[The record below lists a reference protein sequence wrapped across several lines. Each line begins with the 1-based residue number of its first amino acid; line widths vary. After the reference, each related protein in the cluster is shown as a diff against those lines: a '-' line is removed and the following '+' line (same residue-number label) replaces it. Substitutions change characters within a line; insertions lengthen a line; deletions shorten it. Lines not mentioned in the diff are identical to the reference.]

1 MQRECNKPEVN
12 DQSWK
17 EFKKTEVD
25 HEQENFVKACD
36 EKSVEIQWLLD
47 YIMQSIKVQGNI
59 PLLEAVE
66 QKNERIKHLEE
77 VIAKM
82 HAVMKESHE
91 KNKEVGKE
99 MKQLRI

>member
-1 MQRECNKPEVN
+1 MQ
-12 DQSWK
+12 
-17 EFKKTEVD
+17 
-25 HEQENFVKACD
+25 A
-36 EKSVEIQWLLD
+36 
-47 YIMQSIKVQGNI
+47 IKVQGNI

-66 QKNERIKHLEE
+66 QKNERIKHLED

>member
-36 EKSVEIQWLLD
+36 EKSVEI
-47 YIMQSIKVQGNI
+47 
-59 PLLEAVE
+59 
-66 QKNERIKHLEE
+66 
-77 VIAKM
+77 
-82 HAVMKESHE
+82 
-91 KNKEVGKE
+91 
-99 MKQLRI
+99 